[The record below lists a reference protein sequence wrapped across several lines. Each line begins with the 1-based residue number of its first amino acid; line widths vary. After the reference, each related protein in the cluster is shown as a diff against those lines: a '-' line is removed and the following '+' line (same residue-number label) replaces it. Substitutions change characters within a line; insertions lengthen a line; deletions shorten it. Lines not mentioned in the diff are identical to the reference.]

1 MFISDPRIG
10 THGKDS
16 TVRRIWTPQGLPA
29 PRGSCDQRPLIG
41 RVASIASCVFA
52 DIRNAEKYLE
62 ESLSGLDSM
71 GDGLKGRILTVPLP
85 WDEDGD
91 GSTGLYIAVITASDW
106 YTSLTRHMTWYI
118 SLTPKTT
125 KRMTR

>member
-1 MFISDPRIG
+1 MFISDRALEHMEKTAQSVGFGPRRDYP
-10 THGKDS
+10 H
-16 TVRRIWTPQGLPA
+16 
-29 PRGSCDQRPLIG
+29 RGAAAISAADWKG
-41 RVASIASCVFA
+41 ASIASCVFA

-91 GSTGLYIAVITASDW
+91 GSTGLYIAVITASDLVHKSDTA
-106 YTSLTRHMTWYI
+106 YDLV
-118 SLTPKTT
+118 PKPDTEDNE
-125 KRMTR
+125 KND